1 LSLFIEQIDVF
12 ANINPFGM
20 RGAGGVVVIASF
32 EFYTADDPTSYTV
45 IIEGLTDEG
54 DIIRHEGRVWRRE

>member
-1 LSLFIEQIDVF
+1 
-12 ANINPFGM
+12 M